1 MLQIFR
7 KKAERVYYPNLYT
20 QLANMPT
27 CFDLR
32 QASDDQLVLLFGN
45 TTRLAHGLL
54 AEMKTRDMKLDII
67 FGSSEGEA

>member
-1 MLQIFR
+1 MLPIFR

-54 AEMKTRDMKLDII
+54 AEMKTRDMGVDVI
-67 FGSSEGEA
+67 FGGAKR